1 MDQGTRKVL
10 RFDRFLLDL
19 TRGCLRAGEQDIDL
33 RPKAFQLLTYLA
45 ANAGRLVPKQELI
58 EAVWPHVV
66 VSDESL
72 EQCIRQL
79 RRGLGDADHRL
90 IKTVPRRGYLFDA
103 AVSLV
108 GDAAV
113 SPKLSLA
120 PNIRE
125 QAIKYC
131 RSRDGVRLAYAIA
144 GSGPPLVKAGNW
156 LHHLEYDWESPV
168 WRHLLWGLAKNHTLI
183 RYDARGNGL
192 SDWEVD
198 ELSLDAWVNDLETVV
213 EATGVERFPLLGISQ
228 GCAISVAYA
237 VRHPERVSHLVL
249 YGGYVL
255 GAKKRTPDEKEKREA
270 MLRLA
275 RLEWGSDN
283 PAFRQ
288 LFTGNFM
295 PDATAEQADFFN
307 ELQRRTTSPGCAA
320 RYMDAT
326 GDFDIRKLLPKV
338 TVPTLVMH
346 VRGDLMVPLESGS
359 ALAAGIPGARF
370 VSFPGHNH
378 FFLEH
383 EPASTRFFEEVS
395 VFLGGR

>member
-1 MDQGTRKVL
+1 
-10 RFDRFLLDL
+10 
-19 TRGCLRAGEQDIDL
+19 
-33 RPKAFQLLTYLA
+33 
-45 ANAGRLVPKQELI
+45 
-58 EAVWPHVV
+58 V

-228 GCAISVAYA
+228 GCAISVSYA

-255 GAKKRTPDEKEKREA
+255 GAKKRTPDEKS
-270 MLRLA
+270 A
-275 RLEWGSDN
+275 R
-283 PAFRQ
+283 P
-288 LFTGNFM
+288 
-295 PDATAEQADFFN
+295 
-307 ELQRRTTSPGCAA
+307 C
-320 RYMDAT
+320 
-326 GDFDIRKLLPKV
+326 
-338 TVPTLVMH
+338 
-346 VRGDLMVPLESGS
+346 
-359 ALAAGIPGARF
+359 
-370 VSFPGHNH
+370 
-378 FFLEH
+378 
-383 EPASTRFFEEVS
+383 
-395 VFLGGR
+395 